1 MKNKLHHDSQFQ
13 RNLVKRE
20 LLLQKTTIINIKKQI
35 DLLWETLEYQL
46 DMIDTRIKR
55 VNGEN

>member
-13 RNLVKRE
+13 RDLVERE

>member
-1 MKNKLHHDSQFQ
+1 MTNKLHHGSQYQ
-13 RNLVKRE
+13 RHLVERE

-46 DMIDTRIKR
+46 DIIDTKIKR
-55 VNGEN
+55 ARGEN